1 MDKVFWFIAGALVA
15 SVIWLIIINTGTET
29 LLNELLGA
37 R

>member
-15 SVIWLIIINTGTET
+15 SVLWFLMINNGMEG
-29 LLNELLGA
+29 LLNALLGA